1 MLNRNVSRT
10 TIFFAALFL
19 SACGGSFT
27 APAPRRTPPPPAP
40 PIPSSTLSASLSVPM
55 DSILRAINQ
64 KTQTQLAREDGK
76 KMGCMIGK
84 CEINLVATRTGP
96 ITGRIENGRFAIDVP
111 FAVHADIK
119 MKGLFKAGGS
129 ADSRGTVHAVSA
141 LMLGPDWKLH
151 SQTTGTVDMDETE
164 VNIGP
169 LKMRVTQLWD
179 RYQDE
184 LSRPLFKAFDK
195 QIGNDVKIRPQAEK
209 LWAKIQQ
216 PIRVGKRPLA
226 WLVLEPQTLRI
237 SGPQASGNAVAVAL
251 GVDVKARV
259 ILADQPP
266 VPATLVPLP
275 SPQRLGVA
283 SNQFFFVVPVTLPYD
298 EAASLAMKRLQKKPL
313 HVASATVKFEKLQIL
328 PSGDDVVV
336 EAKFCVAQSW
346 DPFGWFDACGDGY
359 LRGVPHY
366 DPATNSV
373 RISDVRYDIATQS
386 LVFSTMRFLAGD
398 EVAKELEKSLVFSV
412 AHDLTKLDEEVRTAL
427 AKPEGK
433 GVIVSGTVQSF
444 GDPVFSWTDT
454 GFLAT
459 FPAHGTITARADLS
473 AIK

>member
-1 MLNRNVSRT
+1 MQIRFRLLIVLS
-10 TIFFAALFL
+10 ALLL

-27 APAPRRTPPPPAP
+27 APVPRRTPPPPAP
-40 PIPSSTLSASLSVPM
+40 PIPTSTLSASLTVPM
-55 DSILRAINQ
+55 DSILKAINQ

-76 KMGCMIGK
+76 KMGCLIGK
-84 CEINLVATRTGP
+84 CVINLIATRTGP
-96 ITGRIENGRFAIDVP
+96 ITGRIENGKFAIDVP

-129 ADSRGTVHAVSA
+129 ADSRGVVHAVSA
-141 LMLGPDWKLH
+141 LVLGSDWKLH
-151 SQTTGTVDMDETE
+151 SQTTGTVAMDETE

-195 QIGNDVKIRPQAEK
+195 QIDNDVKIRPQAEK

-226 WLVLEPQTLRI
+226 WLVLEPQALRI
-237 SGPQASGNAVAVAL
+237 SGPQAAGNAVAVAL

-266 VPATLVPLP
+266 VPTALVPLP
-275 SPQRLGVA
+275 TPQRLGAA
-283 SNQFFFVVPVTLPYD
+283 SNRFFFVVPVTLPYD
-298 EAASLAMKRLQKKPL
+298 QAAALAMKRLAKKPL
-313 HVASATVKFEKLQIL
+313 HVGSSQVKFEKLQLL
-328 PSGDDVVV
+328 PSGSDVIV
-336 EAKFCVAQSW
+336 ETKFCVAQSW

-366 DPATNSV
+366 DAATGAV
-373 RISDVRYDIATQS
+373 RVSDVHYDIATQS
-386 LVFSTMRFLAGD
+386 LVLSTMRFLAGD
-398 EVAKELEKSLVFSV
+398 EVAKALEKNLIFSV
-412 AHDLTKLDEEVRTAL
+412 AKDLNKLDDEVRSAL

-433 GVIVSGTVQSF
+433 GVIVSGDVQSF
-444 GDPVFSWTDT
+444 GDPVFTWTET

-459 FPAHGTITARADLS
+459 FPAHGTITAKADLS
-473 AIK
+473 AIH

>member
-1 MLNRNVSRT
+1 
-10 TIFFAALFL
+10 
-19 SACGGSFT
+19 
-27 APAPRRTPPPPAP
+27 
-40 PIPSSTLSASLSVPM
+40 M
-55 DSILRAINQ
+55 DLILRAINQ

-346 DPFGWFDACGDGY
+346 DPFGWFY
-359 LRGVPHY
+359 FLRRRVSARGAEYPSRNAKRSASVNVHY
-366 DPATNSV
+366 DIGTENILLLGTLCA
-373 RISDVRYDIATQS
+373 
-386 LVFSTMRFLAGD
+386 LAGD
-398 EVAKELEKSLVFSV
+398 ELGKALETKLVFRVGGRNGEARRSGAHGARLGRRDGACASGAMSSFSVRSV
-412 AHDLTKLDEEVRTAL
+412 AYVDERRFPRDISRTGPLTVSVDYNL
-427 AKPEGK
+427 K
-433 GVIVSGTVQSF
+433 GG
-444 GDPVFSWTDT
+444 
-454 GFLAT
+454 
-459 FPAHGTITARADLS
+459 
-473 AIK
+473 

>member
-1 MLNRNVSRT
+1 MQNKFRLAIVL
-10 TIFFAALFL
+10 AALML

-27 APAPRRTPPPPAP
+27 APVPKRTAPPPAP
-40 PIPSSTLSASLSVPM
+40 PIPTSTLSASLTVPM
-55 DSILRAINQ
+55 DSILKAVNQ

-96 ITGRIENGRFAIDVP
+96 ITGSIENGKFAIDVP

-184 LSRPLFKAFDK
+184 LSKPLFKAFDR
-195 QIGNDVKIRPQAEK
+195 QIDNDVKIRPQAEK

-226 WLVLEPQTLRI
+226 WLLLEPKALRI
-237 SGPQASGNAVAVAL
+237 SGPQAAGNAVAVAL

-259 ILADQPP
+259 ILADQLP

-275 SPQRLGVA
+275 APQHLGAA

-298 EAASLAMKRLQKKPL
+298 EAAALAMKRLQKKPL
-313 HVASATVKFEKLQIL
+313 HVGSSNVKFEKIEIL
-328 PSGDDVVV
+328 PSGDDVIV
-336 EAKFCVAQSW
+336 EAKFCVAQTW

-366 DPATNSV
+366 DPATNTV
-373 RISDVRYDIATQS
+373 RMSDVHYDIATQS
-386 LVFSTMRFLAGD
+386 LVLSTMKFLAGD
-398 EVAKELEKSLVFSV
+398 EVAKELEKNLIFGV
-412 AHDLTKLDEEVRTAL
+412 AKDLDKLDDEVRTAL
-427 AKPEGK
+427 AKPQGK
-433 GVIVSGTVQSF
+433 DVIISGDVQSF
-444 GDPVFSWTDT
+444 GDPVFTWTDT

-459 FPAHGTITARADLS
+459 FPAHGTITAKADLS
-473 AIK
+473 AIH